1 VPDGGFSLSNQLD
14 VARSPADVFD
24 FLADIDSFRV
34 LDPAL
39 VAVSPGG
46 RLTEGLSGTFTHRRG
61 GMTARTTW
69 RVTEFAP
76 PALLEVAIRGAGY
89 EMTERA
95 SLVPLGSGTRATFVD
110 RVWPTSLAGRVLVA
124 LSGGIMRRD
133 LRARAGRLKAIL
145 ESATCRGAQQPRS
158 SSP

>member
-1 VPDGGFSLSNQLD
+1 MPDHGFELAIGLD
-14 VARSPADVFD
+14 VARPPGDVFAV
-24 FLADIDSFRV
+24 LIDPGHFRV

-39 VAVSPGG
+39 IDHGPSGPLAAGG
-46 RLTEGLSGTFTHRRG
+46 EGWFKHRRG

-76 PALLEVAIRGAGY
+76 PALLEVTIRGAGY

-95 SLVPLGSGTRATFVD
+95 NLEATATGTRATFVD
-110 RVWPTSLAGRVLVA
+110 RVWPTSFAGRVLVA

-133 LRARAGRLKAIL
+133 LQARAARLKALL
-145 ESATCRGAQQPRS
+145 EGNPASAQK
-158 SSP
+158 

>member
-1 VPDGGFSLSNQLD
+1 MPDGGFSLSTELD
-14 VARSPADVFD
+14 VARSPEDVFD

-34 LDPAL
+34 VDPAL
-39 VAVSPGG
+39 VDVAPGG
-46 RLTEGLSGTFTHRRG
+46 RLAEGLSGTFTHRRG

-76 PALLEVAIRGAGY
+76 PTVLEVAIRGAGY

-95 SLVPLGSGTRATFVD
+95 ELEGVGTGTRATFVD

-133 LRARAGRLKAIL
+133 LRARAGRL
-145 ESATCRGAQQPRS
+145 
-158 SSP
+158 

>member
-1 VPDGGFSLSNQLD
+1 VPDGGFSLSTELD
-14 VARSPADVFD
+14 VARSPEDVFA
-24 FLADIDSFRV
+24 FLADIDSFRA

-39 VAVSPGG
+39 IECQPTG
-46 RLTEGLSGTFTHRRG
+46 RLAGGLSGTFAHRRG

-69 RVTEFAP
+69 RVTEFVP
-76 PALLEVAIRGAGY
+76 PTLLEVAIRGAGY

-95 SLVPLGSGTRATFVD
+95 NLEATGSGTRATFVD

-145 ESATCRGAQQPRS
+145 EDEPPGGRPD
-158 SSP
+158 

>member
-1 VPDGGFSLSNQLD
+1 VPDRGFSLSTELD
-14 VARSPADVFD
+14 IAHAPEGVFA
-24 FLADIDSFRV
+24 FLTDIDSFRV

-39 VAVSPGG
+39 LECEPTG
-46 RLTEGLSGTFTHRRG
+46 RLTQGLTGTFTHRRG
-61 GMTARTTW
+61 GMRALSTW
-69 RVTEFAP
+69 RVTEFVP
-76 PALLEVAIRGAGY
+76 PDVLEVAIRGAGY

-95 SLVPLGSGTRATFVD
+95 SLEATGMGTRATFVD

-145 ESATCRGAQQPRS
+145 EADAGSAQK
-158 SSP
+158 

>member
-1 VPDGGFSLSNQLD
+1 VPDLGFSLSSELE
-14 VARSPADVFD
+14 VARSPEDVFA

-34 LDPAL
+34 VDPASSMFRQAVDWPRASPARSRTA
-39 VAVSPGG
+39 VAAW
-46 RLTEGLSGTFTHRRG
+46 
-61 GMTARTTW
+61 ARTTW

-76 PALLEVAIRGAGY
+76 PSVLEVAIRGAGY

-95 SLVPLGSGTRATFVD
+95 ELAGVGTGTRATFVD
-110 RVWPTSLAGRVLVA
+110 RVWPTSLAGRMLVA

-145 ESATCRGAQQPRS
+145 EGETRPD
-158 SSP
+158 